1 VSDPLIIDF
10 KTKFAE
16 KYIKSASFNVNQ
28 QVFSDFF
35 KPEYVAKIPLISKIP
50 AGTPLEVID
59 NVEAWVSV
67 PESLIHDGDYF
78 YLRVQDNNLNN
89 SRICKGDIVLV
100 RCQHNVED
108 GMIAVVR
115 IDGQDGVLK
124 HIKNKGE
131 GLFLLSDDHLAEPMI
146 IEKDR
151 ITIIGKVVRV
161 EFEPKR
167 K

>member
-1 VSDPLIIDF
+1 MIIDF

-16 KYIKSASFNVNQ
+16 KYIKSASFKVNQ

-35 KPEYVAKIPLISKIP
+35 KPEYVAKIPLMNKIP

-78 YLRVQDNNLNN
+78 YLRVQDNNLNS
-89 SRICKGDIVLV
+89 SRIYKGDIALV
-100 RCQHNVED
+100 RCQNNVED

-115 IDGQDGVLK
+115 IDGEDGKLK
-124 HIKNKGE
+124 RIKKQGTE
-131 GLFLLSDDHLAEPMI
+131 LFLLSDDYLPEPMAI
-146 IEKDR
+146 KKDR
-151 ITIIGKVVRV
+151 IAIIGKVIKV
-161 EFEPKR
+161 EFEPIK
-167 K
+167 